1 MKRNGSR
8 RFLMFFLAVVLV
20 IPQFFLLSTNSAV
33 VKAATEPVFKRA
45 SVHDPSVIEAD
56 GEFYVFG
63 SHLAS
68 AKTKDF
74 MQWEQVS
81 STVSAENPLFEN
93 VLEELKET
101 FDWAESDT
109 LWAADVIQLEDGK
122 YYMYY
127 NACKGDSPRSAL
139 GVAVSDSVDGPYKDL
154 GIILKSGMWDEESE
168 DGTIYDATKHPNAV
182 DPDVFFDKN
191 GKLWMVYG
199 SYSGGIFILEMDP
212 VTGKQLPGQGYGKKL
227 LGGNHSRIEGA
238 YIQYSKETDYYYM
251 YLSFGGLDSTGGY
264 NMRVVRSKTPDGPYY
279 DAAGNDMTNVK
290 ADPTL
295 PLFDD
300 KSIEPYGVKL
310 MGSYLFKREIGESG
324 TGIGTGYVSPGHNSV
339 YYDESTDEQY
349 LIFHTRFPER
359 GEQHELRV
367 HKMYMNDEAWPVVS
381 PYEYA
386 GESLQ
391 DVAAADIS
399 GDYKFINHGK
409 DISAD
414 IKQSVLISLNN
425 DGSITGQ
432 VSGTWKEQGSNK
444 AELTIDGKVYNG
456 VFVSQWDPT
465 SKSNVM
471 TFTATSDEGVSVW
484 GSKAESKSDEEIV
497 EAVKAGLD
505 LGDTTAVI
513 SNLKLV
519 TEGLRGAVISW
530 SSSNEEVVTSEGK
543 VTRPTNGEAVK
554 VTLTATITK
563 GEATASKA
571 FEITVLPEEQG
582 KLAAHY
588 AFEGDLKDST
598 GTQADGQ
605 PTGNLIS
612 NTGGTISYTEG
623 KTGQGA
629 IFDGA
634 SGVLL
639 PKGLISSNK
648 YSVSFWLNPEQLTNY
663 TSAFFGAKTDANWI
677 SFVPKGNDA
686 VSNNSMIW
694 SNSDGWYDADAGT
707 QIPVNEWSH
716 IAFTVDNG
724 QINIYING
732 EKAFSGTEFFNVF
745 TDKNALFALGVNY
758 WDTPFKGL
766 MDEVLVYDSVA
777 LTEDAVK
784 DYYTTGTIPVVAEP
798 ETPAPDD
805 EEEID
810 KPDENGTPSPEDGT
824 DKPDDNGS
832 QESGGNDTNDN
843 EEGSSNTTE
852 DGEKDSV
859 KGEGH
864 GLPNTAT
871 NSFNYLLAGIAMI
884 VIGACAFLF
893 KKKRARI
900 E

>member
-1 MKRNGSR
+1 MKRNVSQR
-8 RFLMFFLAVVLV
+8 LLMFFLAVVLV
-20 IPQFFLLSTNSAV
+20 IPQYLLSNDTTV
-33 VKAATEPVFKRA
+33 VKAAADPVYKRA

-56 GEFYVFG
+56 GQFYVFG
-63 SHLAS
+63 SHLAA

-74 MQWEQVS
+74 MQWEQIS
-81 STVSAENPLFEN
+81 SSVSADNQLFEN

-139 GVAVSDSVDGPYKDL
+139 GVAVSDSVDGPYKDQ

-212 VTGKQLPGQGYGKKL
+212 KTGKQLPNQGYGKKL

-310 MGSYLFKREIGESG
+310 MGSYLFKREVGESG

-359 GEQHELRV
+359 GEQHEIRV
-367 HKMYMNDEAWPVVS
+367 HKMYMNEAGWPVVS

-391 DVAAADIS
+391 DVAAADIT

-409 DISAD
+409 DISAE
-414 IKQSVLISLNN
+414 IKKSVLISLNS
-425 DGSITGQ
+425 DGTISGE
-432 VSGTWKEQGSNK
+432 VSGTWKEKGSNK
-444 AELTIDGKVYNG
+444 AELTIDGKVYNS

-465 SKSNVM
+465 SKTNVL
-471 TFTATSDEGVSVW
+471 TFTATSSEGVSVW
-484 GSKAESKSDEEIV
+484 GSKAESKTDEEIV
-497 EAVKAGLD
+497 EAVKSGLE

-513 SNLKLV
+513 SNLKLI
-519 TEGLRGAVISW
+519 TEGLRGAQISW
-530 SSSNEEVVTSEGK
+530 SSSNLDVVTNDGK
-543 VTRPTNGEAVK
+543 VIRPTNGAAAT

-563 GEATASKA
+563 GEAVAEKT
-571 FEITVLPEEQG
+571 FEITVLPEEKG

-588 AFEGDLKDST
+588 AFEGNLTDST

-612 NTGGTISYTEG
+612 NTGGAISYTEG

-629 IFDGA
+629 IFDGV

-648 YSVSFWLNPEQLTNY
+648 YSVSFWINPEQLTNY
-663 TSAFFGAKTDANWI
+663 TTAFFGAKSDVNWI
-677 SFVPKGNDA
+677 SFVPKGHDG
-686 VSNNSMIW
+686 VGNNSMIW
-694 SNSDGWYDADAGT
+694 SNNDGWYDADAGT
-707 QIPVNEWSH
+707 QIPANVWSH

-724 QINIYING
+724 ALNVYING
-732 EKAFSGTEFFNVF
+732 EKAFSGTDFFNVF

-758 WDTPFKGL
+758 WDIPFKGL

-777 LTEDAVK
+777 LSEDTIK
-784 DYYTTGTIPVVAEP
+784 DYYNTGTIPVVSEP
-798 ETPAPDD
+798 VRPALD
-805 EEEID
+805 EETDNPEED
-810 KPDENGTPSPEDGT
+810 DTTSPEDGAGT
-824 DKPDDNGS
+824 DKPDDNNSGEDGS
-832 QESGGNDTNDN
+832 EETAEN
-843 EEGSSNTTE
+843 EELGNVTDDS
-852 DGEKDSV
+852 DKDSV

-871 NSFNYLLAGIAMI
+871 NSFNYLMAGIAMI

-893 KKKRARI
+893 KRKRARI